1 MSQVRVI
8 LSKLG
13 MLRFWEA
20 ALEGRLS
27 TLKQKGLQFYH
38 PADPFHLAHPS
49 NTHTAHDRTDQEVM
63 SQQTTLALA

>member
-13 MLRFWEA
+13 VLRFWEA

-49 NTHTAHDRTDQEVM
+49 NTHSPWQN
-63 SQQTTLALA
+63 